1 MKTIE
6 KMKKLTLYKNNR
18 IDRKYTED
26 FKHII
31 TNYINSDWQKLDLP
45 FERKFLSYLTEYYN
59 DSTFD
64 TLEEKQWQYIY
75 STYKE
80 LR

>member
-26 FKHII
+26 FKDII

-45 FERKFLSYLTEYYN
+45 FERKFLSYLTECYN
-59 DSTFD
+59 DSTFEPF
-64 TLEEKQWQYIY
+64 EEKQWQ
-75 STYKE
+75 
-80 LR
+80 

>member
-1 MKTIE
+1 
-6 KMKKLTLYKNNR
+6 MKKLTLYKNNR
-18 IDRKYTED
+18 IDQKYTENLV
-26 FKHII
+26 FII
-31 TNYINSDWQKLDLP
+31 SNYITSDWQKLDLP
-45 FERKFLSYLTEYYN
+45 FERKFLAFLTEYYN

-64 TLEEKQWQYIY
+64 PFGDKEWDYIY

>member
-6 KMKKLTLYKNNR
+6 KLTLYKNNR
-18 IDRKYTED
+18 TDRKYSVH
-26 FKHII
+26 FKEII
-31 TNYINSDWQKLDLP
+31 TNYINSDLQKLDLP
-45 FERKFLSYLTEYYN
+45 FERKFLSYLMQNYS
-59 DSTFD
+59 DSSFD
-64 TLEEKQWQYIY
+64 PIDEKQWEYIY